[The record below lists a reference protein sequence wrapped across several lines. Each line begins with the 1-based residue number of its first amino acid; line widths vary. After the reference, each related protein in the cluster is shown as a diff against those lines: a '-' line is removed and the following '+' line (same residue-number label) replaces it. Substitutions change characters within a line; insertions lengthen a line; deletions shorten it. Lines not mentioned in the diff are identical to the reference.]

1 MQPTPAEL
9 KEITEQPLVGILA
22 TVNPDGS
29 AQATPIWYL
38 YDGETFNV
46 TGHTARVKV
55 RNIRYNP
62 KVSLVVVDTLNNGQ
76 PLIVNGTAELIEQG
90 ANEYTEVMCVRYQG
104 EEKGVEG
111 ARNLVEYAR
120 SIGER
125 RVIMRITPDK
135 IIYGK

>member
-9 KEITEQPLVGILA
+9 KEITEPPLVGILA
-22 TVNPDGS
+22 TVNRDGS
-29 AQATPIWYL
+29 PQATPIWYL

-76 PLIVNGTAELIEQG
+76 PLIVNGTAELIEDG
-90 ANEYTEVMCVRYQG
+90 ADEYTEVMCIRYQG
-104 EEKGVEG
+104 DEKGVEG
-111 ARNLVEYAR
+111 ARKLVEYAT

-125 RVIMRITPDK
+125 RVIMRITPDR

>member
-1 MQPTPAEL
+1 MKLTQKEL
-9 KEITEQPLVGILA
+9 KELTNPTLVGILA
-22 TVNPDGS
+22 TVNRNGS

-55 RNIRYNP
+55 QNIRYNP

-76 PLIVNGTAELIEQG
+76 PLIVNGTAELIEKEADQ
-90 ANEYTEVMCVRYQG
+90 YTERMCVRYLGDKKG
-104 EEKGVEG
+104 EESAEK
-111 ARNLVEYAR
+111 LIEYAR
-120 SIGER
+120 NIGEH
-125 RVIMRITPDK
+125 RVIIRITPER